1 MRAYLVEIWFG
12 SISHAAMDRSV
23 RHEVAQGKHV
33 VLVGDLNVVASA
45 DDIHPAIYPKGDPC
59 FGYDAREVKV

>member
-1 MRAYLVEIWFG
+1 M
-12 SISHAAMDRSV
+12 

-59 FGYDAREVKV
+59 FGYDAREIKVCCDTCARAPRGVLCMGLTA